1 MLTKK
6 LTACIVAGAMLVS
19 SIGLAGCSKTNSGS
33 GKGSANGVVNLTYTT
48 WGSTNERKAQGDAI
62 KEFEAKNPNIKVN
75 FQHIP
80 TDYETKLSTMIA
92 AKTPPDVALLNKQTA
107 LTWSEQNKIYNLK
120 PLIDKDTE
128 IKEDDYLHDSF
139 VRGGPDKIV
148 GITPCQEVFA
158 IFYNK
163 DMFKAANVDPLPTK
177 AQDALTWDQF
187 VEVAKKLTL
196 DQNGKNA
203 SEAGFD
209 PTKIKQY
216 GVFFETWA
224 WQTFLVL
231 NDAKLLTDDY
241 SKLNLSDPA
250 VAETLQKFADLINVY
265 HVCPS
270 PAQAKTLPAPAV
282 ALQSKKVAM
291 DYDGQW
297 IQLDLGVAKTNF
309 DVGVLPK
316 IKRCTTTL
324 YGEVEAMFQGTKHS
338 EEAFK
343 LLKWMTNP
351 EGVLDLDSSGL
362 WMPSRKAYYT
372 DPELINKWVIKPGHS
387 DGFKD
392 AVMNQA
398 LNDSEPDVGYYLKND
413 NEIMNI
419 MNSALDQLWMGK
431 KTAAQVLKEIEPK
444 AQAAYKGVY
453 VNK

>member
-1 MLTKK
+1 MKMLTKK

-19 SIGLAGCSKTNSGS
+19 SIGLVGCSKTNSGS

-324 YGEVEAMFQGTKHS
+324 YGEVEAMFQG
-338 EEAFK
+338 
-343 LLKWMTNP
+343 
-351 EGVLDLDSSGL
+351 
-362 WMPSRKAYYT
+362 
-372 DPELINKWVIKPGHS
+372 
-387 DGFKD
+387 
-392 AVMNQA
+392 
-398 LNDSEPDVGYYLKND
+398 
-413 NEIMNI
+413 
-419 MNSALDQLWMGK
+419 
-431 KTAAQVLKEIEPK
+431 
-444 AQAAYKGVY
+444 
-453 VNK
+453 